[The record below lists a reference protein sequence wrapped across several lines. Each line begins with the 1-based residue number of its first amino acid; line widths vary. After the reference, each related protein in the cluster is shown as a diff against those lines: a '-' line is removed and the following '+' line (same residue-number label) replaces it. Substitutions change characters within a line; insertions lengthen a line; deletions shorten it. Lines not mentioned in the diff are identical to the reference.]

1 MRISPTWIAVATG
14 LIVGT
19 TAASWM
25 SRPARGAPPHLYLMP
40 IGDSGSLLDDL
51 ASQVKLRFH
60 LAVTVLP
67 QRSPDRAAYNDFRR
81 QFEADKLLESVRQ
94 AQPTLAND
102 PDVRLIAIT
111 PYDLYWNGKP
121 EWRFTFGVRE
131 ENRLAIISY
140 ARMDPVNLGDPPND
154 EVLRS
159 RLRKMLTKDIGLMC
173 LGLAM
178 NDNPR
183 SALYGNVL
191 GVDELDVMTE
201 EFDPKQ

>member
-25 SRPARGAPPHLYLMP
+25 SRPARARPAPGAQPHLYLMP

-67 QRSPDRAAYNDFRR
+67 QRSPDRAAYNNIRR
-81 QFEADKLLESVRQ
+81 QFEADGLLESVRQ

-102 PDVRLIAIT
+102 PDV
-111 PYDLYWNGKP
+111 
-121 EWRFTFGVRE
+121 
-131 ENRLAIISY
+131 
-140 ARMDPVNLGDPPND
+140 
-154 EVLRS
+154 
-159 RLRKMLTKDIGLMC
+159 
-173 LGLAM
+173 
-178 NDNPR
+178 
-183 SALYGNVL
+183 
-191 GVDELDVMTE
+191 
-201 EFDPKQ
+201 